1 MALRLAKL
9 SGHLVTST
17 SNGLLPKLNTPQA
30 PLHKIRTMASSA
42 ARKYEFLVVIPDFPG
57 VREKR
62 LEVRP

>member
-1 MALRLAKL
+1 M
-9 SGHLVTST
+9 T
-17 SNGLLPKLNTPQA
+17 
-30 PLHKIRTMASSA
+30 SSA